1 MLNIKL
7 NIECRENFYFGER
20 EISLIK
26 VEVMFANTI
35 LDGSFLPVIHF
46 HYEKLTVLDRD
57 YAESLRM

>member
-1 MLNIKL
+1 MKDG
-7 NIECRENFYFGER
+7 GER
-20 EISLIK
+20 GEISLIK

-57 YAESLRM
+57 YPESLRM